1 MRWRPRRHRSGRL
14 AATWDQQHT
23 IGGHDAVFQVDPVGG
38 EACAHPEFD
47 AVGLLSQ
54 HELGPHA
61 RHVGHHPST
70 VADQHLGAAGRHA
83 QQGRPGLQ
91 DGGEVGHRVAGAGQ

>member
-1 MRWRPRRHRSGRL
+1 M
-14 AATWDQQHT
+14 
-23 IGGHDAVFQVDPVGG
+23 FQVDPVGG

-83 QQGRPGLQ
+83 KQGRPGLQ